1 MKVLKFNIY
10 CNTAKEAIAEI
21 NALMT
26 EYKGTLL
33 EFNVNI
39 MLDEQKEPIDLTI
52 DSWKLVKAIKD
63 GSLEYHD
70 PAFTLNRK

>member
-1 MKVLKFNIY
+1 MTKLLKEIRDLL
-10 CNTAKEAIAEI
+10 KEILAE
-21 NALMT
+21 L
-26 EYKGTLL
+26 KQ
-33 EFNVNI
+33 
-39 MLDEQKEPIDLTI
+39 QKEPTAITV